1 MPGPTEA
8 SAQDFVL
15 RALAA
20 SEIAESCTEPRIR
33 ESFFA
38 LAEGWLQEAGR
49 AEDRREA
56 PPESEGLRL

>member
-38 LAEGWLQEAGR
+38 LAEGWLKEAGR
-49 AEDRREA
+49 AEDRGKGSAAED
-56 PPESEGLRL
+56 ELRI

>member
-38 LAEGWLQEAGR
+38 LAEGWLKAAGR
-49 AEDRREA
+49 AEDVSEVPPA
-56 PPESEGLRL
+56 PEGLRL

>member
-1 MPGPTEA
+1 MPGPTET

-38 LAEGWLQEAGR
+38 LAEGWLKEAGR
-49 AEDRREA
+49 AEGVGEA
-56 PPESEGLRL
+56 ASTPQELRI

>member
-1 MPGPTEA
+1 MPGKSEA

-38 LAEGWLQEAGR
+38 LAEGWLKEAGR
-49 AEDRREA
+49 AEDPGDA
-56 PPESEGLRL
+56 PSAPEGLRL

>member
-38 LAEGWLQEAGR
+38 LAEGWLKEAGR
-49 AEDRREA
+49 VEDGGGSSSAAEE
-56 PPESEGLRL
+56 LRL

>member
-1 MPGPTEA
+1 MAQCADRT
-8 SAQDFVL
+8 SQDFVL

-38 LAEGWLQEAGR
+38 LAEDWLREAGR
-49 AEDRREA
+49 AEAPEA
-56 PPESEGLRL
+56 SAAGLGA